1 MFGLQNEF
9 SAVELVLKTL
19 QIDISTCL
27 FFLNHTVLEA
37 LKRAEHRDN
46 LHPII
51 NQWSKEETGA
61 IRYFRETSQPRKAVG
76 SGFFEFHLVT

>member
-1 MFGLQNEF
+1 MIGLQNEF
-9 SAVELVLKTL
+9 SAVELALKTL
-19 QIDISTCL
+19 QIDISTC
-27 FFLNHTVLEA
+27 FNMFTVLEA